1 MVDTDATLQ
10 SRFLV
15 IGILGI
21 GKSTLLN
28 TLMGDE
34 AAFKAGRSVKG
45 VTSEAMTQETEHAG
59 RTISLTDVPG
69 LFDLRYP
76 LPVWLNNYGR
86 FEHDQKTITK
96 VLWVI
101 RSVVR
106 PTD

>member
-34 AAFKAGRSVKG
+34 AAFKASRSVKG
-45 VTSEAMTQETEHAG
+45 VTSEATT
-59 RTISLTDVPG
+59 
-69 LFDLRYP
+69 
-76 LPVWLNNYGR
+76 
-86 FEHDQKTITK
+86 
-96 VLWVI
+96 
-101 RSVVR
+101 
-106 PTD
+106 